1 MKKGKLLCL
10 LAAMLSFA
18 LLFSACEGTAPVTDG
33 AGTSGSG
40 QETTAKAPEKTQKET
55 GKQEVSQDP
64 IHQYFDLIDE
74 EDKIAYAKVERMD
87 GELLEYDR
95 EHHLVSI
102 LTKELD
108 TENKVIETVK
118 VYDLKTGEVIN
129 EQSVSNLLYAP
140 EVERVELDV
149 DIEYPVI
156 RVSKQS
162 WDKDAE
168 RSVYDVSY
176 YLAKKDAEVLR
187 QTNKGNYSVKYFD
200 NDLVAVDMGDDV
212 LWIDRNMEIVRTV
225 DSVVANGY
233 PIEGFGAEYQGYLY
247 AWNQQ
252 ELQVFNR
259 AGMCCA
265 TYTIDH
271 VGMLS
276 PHVLDDG
283 DVLIQDLEFVDEFT
297 ACDFVLYGQRCLLK
311 SYVMSFLDGTV
322 KEVDLDYVVDSLD
335 TAYGDE
341 TEMPFELAEDRE
353 NQALIYRFANGQ
365 LSHFAEYV
373 VMNNDLTIEY
383 TLKNET
389 VGVVLEDAYA
399 ISNDFYIA
407 PIKTGGF
414 AQDHIFSFDGKPI
427 TPYVDGWVNEKYI
440 VTESAIYD
448 FNMKKVFEIKGSAF
462 DGGNLMVDTKSC
474 NVFLSKANF
483 ETGKTEWYL
492 FNGEEDEPVLLTD
505 GAKSTLS
512 WVGDGCYVLETGLRN
527 TELSGKEYTV
537 CSADGTVLMM
547 TACSDLS
554 IRHLDG
560 MLLVTAEF
568 EGNPIVYVVK

>member
-18 LLFSACEGTAPVTDG
+18 LLFSACAGTAPALDG
-33 AGTSGSG
+33 ASTSGSG
-40 QETTAKAPEKTQKET
+40 QETTDTAPEKTQKET
-55 GKQEVSQDP
+55 DRQEVSQDP

-74 EDKIAYAKVERMD
+74 EDKIAYTKVERMD

-95 EHHLVSI
+95 EHHLASL

-140 EVERVELDV
+140 EVERVELEV
-149 DIEYPVI
+149 DLDYPII
-156 RVSKQS
+156 RVSKES
-162 WDKDAE
+162 WDKDAA

-187 QTNKGNYSVKYFD
+187 QTNKGNYSLKRFD

-225 DSVVANGY
+225 ESIAANGY
-233 PIEGFGAEYQGYLY
+233 FVEEFNAEYQGYLY

-271 VGMLS
+271 EGALS

-283 DVLIQDLEFVDEFT
+283 DVLIQDLEFVDAFT
-297 ACDFVLYGQRCLLK
+297 ECDFVLHGYRCVLK

-322 KEVDLDYVVDSLD
+322 KEVTLDYVVDSLD

-341 TEMPFELAEDRE
+341 ADMPFELAEGKE

-373 VMNNDLTIEY
+373 VMNNELTIEY

-389 VGVVLEDAYA
+389 VGVYLQEAYA
-399 ISNDFYIA
+399 TSNNFYVA
-407 PIKTGGF
+407 PVKTGGF
-414 AQDHIFSFDGKPI
+414 YQDYMFSFDGKPI
-427 TPYVDGWVNEKYI
+427 AVYGNGWINEKFI
-440 VTESAIYD
+440 VAEDAIYD
-448 FNMKKVFEIKGSAF
+448 YSMKKVFDIAESEFA
-462 DGGNLMVDTKSC
+462 GGELWIDSKSD
-474 NVFLSKANF
+474 NVFLSKVNF
-483 ETGKTEWYL
+483 VTCKTEWYL

-505 GAKSTLS
+505 GVESTLLWS
-512 WVGDGCYVLETGLRN
+512 DDGYYVTRDACRSPAF
-527 TELSGKEYTV
+527 SGNEYTV
-537 CSADGTVLMM
+537 YSSDGEVLLI
-547 TACSDLS
+547 TTCLNPDFYL
-554 IRHLDG
+554 LDG
-560 MLLVTAEF
+560 MLLVKAEF